1 MRISLKRHRS
11 ALVALAF
18 VATGIGGY
26 SAASA
31 TGGDHNP
38 ADVSPNTGQVR
49 TRPSD
54 RAALAGGQ
62 SETYTGITP
71 CRVVDTRAAGGPIAN
86 TTRDFKVTGNLS
98 AQGGASNC
106 GIPDNASSIAVNLTG
121 ITTGGTGFFRAWAF
135 GSAPAA
141 ATLLNYAPGLNPT
154 NQVNIPLCRK
164 PITGANPCTANN
176 AFTLRNYGTADLV
189 ADAVGYYT
197 PPIFAFVA
205 DTGDLGQ
212 SSGVRSVARTPGK
225 PVGHFDITF
234 DRNVIDCAA
243 TATDEI
249 WDTTHDVSIE
259 IGTPSSNVGQVVIT
273 RPNDSYAD
281 TYFYVTVIC

>member
-1 MRISLKRHRS
+1 MRISLKRHRA

-31 TGGDHNP
+31 TGDDHDP
-38 ADVSPNTGQVR
+38 IDVSPNTGEVR
-49 TRPSD
+49 ARSTD

-62 SETYTGITP
+62 SESYTGITP

-86 TTRDFKVTGNLS
+86 TTRDFKVTGVLS
-98 AQGGASNC
+98 AQGGAGNC

-141 ATLLNYAPGLNPT
+141 ATLLNYAAGLSPT

-164 PITGANPCTANN
+164 PRTGTNPCASGN
-176 AFTLRNYGTADLV
+176 AFTVKNFGSADLV

-197 PPIFAFVA
+197 PPIYAYVA
-205 DTGDLGQ
+205 ETGAISQ
-212 SSGVRSVARTPGK
+212 SSGVLAVTRTPGAPK
-225 PVGHFDITF
+225 GQYDITF
-234 DRNVIDCAA
+234 DRPVQNCAA
-243 TATDEI
+243 SATDVI
-249 WDTTHDVSIE
+249 SDRSHDVSVDLI
-259 IGTPSSNVGQVVIT
+259 TANPNRAQVSVT
-273 RPNDSYAD
+273 RPNDTLAD
-281 TYFYVTVIC
+281 TYFYVTVTC